1 MTKEELEKILEK
13 HRLDMIIHQM
23 DNMLKDQEH
32 MKEQIS
38 AIASKVDK
46 QGTIITK
53 IEERISK
60 A

>member
-1 MTKEELEKILEK
+1 MDA
-13 HRLDMIIHQM
+13 LDIITQQM
-23 DNMLKDQEH
+23 DNILQDQEH

-46 QGTIITK
+46 QGAIITA
-53 IEERISK
+53 IEEKMSK